1 MTPARPSRRDDIER
15 PSAPDPAAVRLAG
28 ALIVERPLVV
38 PAGRVRVPIA
48 PGDLVRVGP
57 GDEIEAGAAVV
68 ERLRDPSLAELPSA
82 VVGAR
87 PTGATT
93 APLAGAEE
101 TSTDDLRSAGP
112 DEPAA
117 AAATSD
123 GPEPSPT
130 AGTGAASAAEPK
142 ASAPARRPAPVPAD
156 VKEIGRRRAGAAGE
170 ALFRRKDRWLV
181 VQGNH
186 IDAGIAPVSGRI
198 AAVRPGRSIEIDAVG
213 WRIPG
218 TGVLGEVS
226 FGPLAVARDGADGR
240 PAGLDI
246 GLAGAIVVLDGR
258 VDAETI
264 TRARAMGLRGLV
276 VGSLA
281 GRVWRAVEASE
292 ARQRAAL
299 HPRPPFGVLVLDGE
313 LRRPIPSPL
322 RDLLQALVGR
332 PVGIVDDP
340 PGLAFG
346 GPLPAVP
353 VAPDWVVVRAGPRA
367 GTEGRV
373 VGLTGPWRFSL
384 GVQLLA
390 ARVVTEAGENLVVPV
405 ADLVRVRG
413 TV

>member
-1 MTPARPSRRDDIER
+1 MSASRPPRRDDIER
-15 PSAPDPAAVRLAG
+15 PSAPDPAVRLAA
-28 ALIVERPLVV
+28 ALTVEQPLVV

-48 PGDLVRVGP
+48 PGDVVRVAP
-57 GDEIEAGAAVV
+57 GDEVEAGAAVV
-68 ERLRDPSLAELPSA
+68 DRLRDPSLVELPSS
-82 VVGAR
+82 VVGPR
-87 PTGATT
+87 PTGARAAVPTITVEASADGVGPT
-93 APLAGAEE
+93 A
-101 TSTDDLRSAGP
+101 S
-112 DEPAA
+112 DEPSAA
-117 AAATSD
+117 AAMSD

-130 AGTGAASAAEPK
+130 AGSGAPTAGEPGG
-142 ASAPARRPAPVPAD
+142 SRPAPVPAPVAAETERID
-156 VKEIGRRRAGAAGE
+156 RRPTGAVGE
-170 ALFRRKDRWLV
+170 ALVRRKDRWLV
-181 VQGNH
+181 VRGNH
-186 IDAGIAPVSGRI
+186 TDAGISPVGGRV

-218 TGVLGEVS
+218 TGVLGEAS

-240 PAGLDI
+240 PTALDI
-246 GLAGAIVVLDGR
+246 GLAGAIVVVGGR

-313 LRRPIPSPL
+313 LRRPIPGPL
-322 RDLLQALVGR
+322 RDLLRALVGR

-346 GPLPAVP
+346 GPLPEVP

-367 GTEGRV
+367 GTEGRL
-373 VGLTGPWRFSL
+373 VGLTAPWRFSF
-384 GVQLLA
+384 GVHLLA
-390 ARVVTEAGENLVVPV
+390 ARVVTEAGEDVVVPV
-405 ADLVRVRG
+405 ADLVRYRG